1 MIEWLV
7 PGLVFIAVVAIGG
20 VISFAWT
27 FHRDSVKNRLSHPDA
42 VPSGDP
48 VPGRPGF
55 LRAVSRVGEM
65 VSSKRS
71 RGSLK
76 QELAKAGYYH
86 PRATTV
92 YLGAKMLLFAIG
104 VSGITSLVMAAEFK
118 AATQTGL
125 VLSGSLAMFLLPN
138 MLVSLRRGKRTAK
151 IRYHLPDALDLL
163 EICVSSGMGMSM
175 AWNAVTDEIRRV
187 SPCLSDEMALTN
199 LEMHLGAPR
208 ATALK
213 HMSDR
218 SGVDEIGSLV
228 AVLVQ
233 SERFGTSVVDALCGF
248 ANTLRETRTQR
259 AEEMAE
265 KMAVKLL
272 FPMVLFIFPA
282 LLVVLVGPAGIK
294 LADMMGTY

>member
-7 PGLVFIAVVAIGG
+7 PGLAFVAVIAIGG
-20 VISFAWT
+20 AISSAWVS
-27 FHRDSVKNRLSHPDA
+27 HRDSVKNRLGKPDA
-42 VPSGDP
+42 APSLVAKPDQ
-48 VPGRPGF
+48 PG
-55 LRAVSRVGEM
+55 LLNAVSRVGEL
-65 VSSKRS
+65 VSSTRS

-92 YLGAKMLLFAIG
+92 YLGAKMLLFMIG
-104 VSGITSLVMAAEFK
+104 FGGIISLVISTELQV
-118 AATQTGL
+118 ATQTGL
-125 VLSGSLAMFLLPN
+125 VLTGSLALFFLPN
-138 MLVSLRRGKRTAK
+138 ILVSLRRSKRTAE

-163 EICVSSGMGMSM
+163 EICVSSGMGMSA
-175 AWNAVTDEIRRV
+175 AWNAVTEEIRRV
-187 SPCLSDEMALTN
+187 CPCLSDEMALTN
-199 LEMHLGAPR
+199 LEIHLGAPR

-213 HMSDR
+213 HMAGR

-233 SERFGTSVVDALCGF
+233 SERFGTSIVDALCGF
-248 ANTLRETRTQR
+248 AKTLRETRTQR
-259 AEEMAE
+259 AEESAE